1 MFVRAPFR
9 SDPPSVETVPASGEL
24 EVNLGEK
31 VEMQCVTKG
40 VPAPIISWRTKV
52 IDIPGLF
59 DIYHANDITRFEIR
73 WWETFDGGGEGGE
86 RRKEKR
92 TKRGCPSARFFLVG
106 Q

>member
-9 SDPPSVETVPASGEL
+9 SDPPSAETTPASGEL
-24 EVNLGEK
+24 EVNLGER

-52 IDIPGLF
+52 IDISELF
-59 DIYHANDITRFEIR
+59 DTIAYANDITRYPR
-73 WWETFDGGGEGGE
+73 QTATVGCAFDEGG
-86 RRKEKR
+86 RKENKTR
-92 TKRGCPSARFFLVG
+92 VSAPARFLPIV

>member
-9 SDPPSVETVPASGEL
+9 SDPPSAETVPESGEL
-24 EVNLGEK
+24 EVNLGER

-59 DIYHANDITRFEIR
+59 DIPLHMPTMLRDPR
-73 WWETFDGGGEGGE
+73 
-86 RRKEKR
+86 
-92 TKRGCPSARFFLVG
+92 
-106 Q
+106 